1 MALNRF
7 QSTGVVRHIA
17 VRGRGYLAG
26 SVPVDNKDG
35 RVRHENVPSRGRIT
49 LFDQLTYKL
58 VAQVRADENGVWR
71 IGGLDENREYYAI
84 SWDDSLKYEAI
95 VRSHLKPKVA

>member
-1 MALNRF
+1 MNRF
-7 QSTGVVRHIA
+7 HPRIVTVARA
-17 VRGRGYLAG
+17 RDRGQGYLAG
-26 SVPVDNKDG
+26 SLPVDGIDG
-35 RVRHENVPSRGRIT
+35 RVRHQNVPSRGRVT

-58 VAQVRADENGVWR
+58 IAQVRADENGVWK
-71 IGGLDENREYYAI
+71 IDGLDPTREYYAI